1 MVIKAIIDSLNYDSK
16 RFVMGRSM
24 VFYRMDEAKLI
35 DARYNLAVDRLIT
48 KV

>member
-1 MVIKAIIDSLNYDSK
+1 
-16 RFVMGRSM
+16 MGRSM